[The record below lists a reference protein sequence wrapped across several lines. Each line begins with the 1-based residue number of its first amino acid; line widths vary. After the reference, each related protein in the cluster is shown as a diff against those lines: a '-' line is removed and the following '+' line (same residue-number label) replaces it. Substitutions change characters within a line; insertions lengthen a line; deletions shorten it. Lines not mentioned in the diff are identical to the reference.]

1 MELECLSVWNWSVC
15 LCGTGVS
22 VNVELECLF
31 GTGVSVHVALEGLSM
46 WNWSPGLTEL
56 PYTHA
61 PEGTDP

>member
-1 MELECLSVWNWSVC
+1 MSVC
-15 LCGTGVS
+15 
-22 VNVELECLF
+22 VELECLF